1 MRRTSRLVFGL
12 VFTLLAHQ
20 SALAVE
26 PDNQPWDKID
36 RVLNVEMHIAGECLI
51 ESLRS
56 TRVTDYILAAEPAPG
71 LISQEMI
78 ND

>member
-1 MRRTSRLVFGL
+1 MQVKTFGASFRIELVKRVAVMRRTSRLVFGL

-51 ESLRS
+51 ESLRF
-56 TRVTDYILAAEPAPG
+56 TA
-71 LISQEMI
+71 
-78 ND
+78 